1 MNCFETARLLR
12 QMIQNEKIDDL
23 RIIACTAFLQ
33 ESDERASI
41 EAGMN
46 DFYTKP
52 VNSSV
57 IKEKLQGLI
66 WFENPI
72 LQDDE
77 DDKILLSFCCC
88 LSTKRSVLEFKS

>member
-1 MNCFETARLLR
+1 
-12 QMIQNEKIDDL
+12 MIQNEKIDDL

-41 EAGMN
+41 EAEMN
-46 DFYTKP
+46 DFCTKL
-52 VNSSV
+52 VNPSV
-57 IKEKLQGLI
+57 IKETLQGLI
-66 WFENPI
+66 WFENLR

-77 DDKILLSFCCC
+77 DDKVLLSFCCC